1 MKKSIFLIVLMTFVF
16 FPLTAEEKVDM
27 EKEKAAI
34 KETALNYIEGWYEG
48 SAERMAKALHP
59 EFHKVGLVTIKE
71 TGKNLFSGAGFSR
84 MVELTRLGIGKKVP
98 KDKRNIKVFIL
109 DVFKNTASVKTVSL
123 EYMDYLHL
131 AKFNGQWK
139 IKNVLWEPNK

>member
-1 MKKSIFLIVLMTFVF
+1 MKKTIFLLMLISFVL
-16 FPLTAEEKVDM
+16 FPLAAQENVDM

-34 KETALNYIEGWYEG
+34 KETAMNYIEGWYEG
-48 SAERMAKALHP
+48 NAERMAKALHP
-59 EFHKVGLVTIKE
+59 ELHKVGLVTLKD
-71 TGKNLFSGAGFSR
+71 TGKNMFGGAGFSR
-84 MVELTRLGIGKKVP
+84 MVELTRLGVGKKVP

-109 DVFKNTASVKTVSL
+109 DVFKKTASVKTVSV
-123 EYMDYLHL
+123 EYVDYLHL